1 MTEHDKA
8 DQARKGLID
17 SVKGKVKEVV
27 GALTSN
33 DSLTAEGQLEQ
44 TQARERKEANSV
56 EAVADAEAKQARAEV
71 ADAKLEGARER
82 IAVSAETAA
91 AKRSVQAQQD
101 VQKRTVEQVAA
112 QDAVRKKVQAEL
124 DAQREVEQAKA
135 QERVELRAAAG
146 EVVDAAEEHETADHI
161 ATNAHEEADR
171 IRARADRLTSDADL
185 P

>member
-27 GALTSN
+27 GAMTGN

-82 IAVSAETAA
+82 IAVSAETADV
-91 AKRSVQAQQD
+91 KRSVQAQQD
-101 VQKRTVEQVAA
+101 AQKRTAEQVAA
-112 QDAVRKKVQAEL
+112 QDAAKEMTQAEL
-124 DAQREVEQAKA
+124 DAQREVERAKA
-135 QERVELRAAAG
+135 QERVELRGAAN